1 MLKIIS
7 KVCSVA
13 LLILIGMILLDPSG
27 VSAAETGNSQHIT
40 ITPVSNDIKARPGG
54 TSGGSLTVLNQGSD
68 SFNATVT
75 ASPYRVEG
83 DQYDPK
89 YTRLDGTTDASEWVD
104 FTSDTKALLSPNGV
118 LYIKYNVSVPATTQP
133 GGYYAVIFAETN
145 PVKKPDQGVIAHNRV
160 GHILYITVEGD
171 VKNEGSVVRSSLPF
185 IVTGDKL
192 EVPIKVKNSG
202 GVHFKSSTRV
212 VIKDILGNTV
222 LDESQERYVLPQ
234 TQREFTFD
242 WKIGLPIGIYKVE
255 RTAGVLGSQQ
265 SLEVATVVVAHPLTI
280 IGGLILITGFIYLI
294 FHRKKSRGK

>member
-1 MLKIIS
+1 MSKIIS

-13 LLILIGMILLDPSG
+13 LLVLVGLVVLVPSNT
-27 VSAAETGNSQHIT
+27 VHAETGNSQYIT
-40 ITPVSNDIKARPGG
+40 ITPASNDIKAKPGG
-54 TSGGSLTVLNQGSD
+54 TSGGNLTVLNQGSD

-89 YTRLDGTTDASEWVD
+89 YTRLDGTTDASEWID

-118 LYIKYNVSVPATTQP
+118 LDVKYNVSVPAATQP
-133 GGYYAVIFAETN
+133 GGYYAVIFAETS

-171 VKNEGSVVRSSLPF
+171 VKTEGSVVQSGLPF
-185 IVTGDKL
+185 LVTGDKL
-192 EVPIKVKNSG
+192 EVPLKVKNSG
-202 GVHFKSSTRV
+202 GVHFKSNTKV
-212 VIKDILGNTV
+212 VIKDLLGNTV
-222 LDESQERYVLPQ
+222 FNESQERYVLPQ

-242 WKIGLPIGIYKVE
+242 WKIGSPIGIYKVE

-280 IGGLILITGFIYLI
+280 IGGLILIMGFIYLI
-294 FHRKKSRGK
+294 FHRKQSRGK